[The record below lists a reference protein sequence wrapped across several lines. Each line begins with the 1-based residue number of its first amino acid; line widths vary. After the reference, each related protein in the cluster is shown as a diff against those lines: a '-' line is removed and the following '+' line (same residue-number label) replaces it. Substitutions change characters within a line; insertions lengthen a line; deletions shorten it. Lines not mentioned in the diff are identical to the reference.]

1 MRESPRESCDVVVIG
16 GGPGGAATATLL
28 ADHGLHVILLERT
41 TFPREHV
48 GESLLPASIP
58 VLEQLGVMP
67 AVEAAGFVT
76 KRGATLVWGKEPDP
90 WSWYFADDPGQRPT
104 SFQVVRSQFDKILLD
119 NARAHGVDVRENHQ
133 VLDADFDGERATG
146 VRFLHD
152 GAQGAIAARFTVDAS
167 GQAAILS
174 RKLKLQQWDDFFR
187 NLAVYGYYR
196 DAAHLDPPNDG
207 NIFIESYPHGWLWKI
222 PLHTGVT
229 SVGAV
234 VDKDVGQA
242 GLREHGARGFL
253 EAQIAQAPH
262 TRRLLD
268 GATLVAEPEVERDWS
283 YTSSSF
289 AGDGYVLV
297 GDAACFLDPL
307 FSSGV
312 HLALGGATLA
322 ATYVRT
328 ALANPA
334 SRAQAARAY
343 QSLYDKQYQYFRLTA
358 QLFYGTNRSADSY
371 FWEARRILGDDEA
384 TPRAAFVKVVGG
396 QTPQG
401 YERAVIERGV
411 VPAGL
416 LDEVHRMEA
425 WFQQR
430 KDSTEA
436 LLRDPSA
443 LLRAVPALP
452 AHLRLE
458 EKPVL
463 GPGGYTPGF
472 QIVAT
477 GPEALTDGYPVT
489 TVIASCIGKMNGRRT
504 LSEIVAAVQREHG
517 LPDAAALTGIVQRD
531 LPTLISGGMVDVT
544 VKAAG
549 RNDPCPCGSGKK
561 YKRCHGAATPV

>member
-1 MRESPRESCDVVVIG
+1 MVVIG

-104 SFQVVRSQFDKILLD
+104 SFQVVRSQFDQILLD

-152 GAQGAIAARFTVDAS
+152 GAEGAIAARFTVDAS
-167 GQAAILS
+167 GQAAVLS
-174 RKLKLQQWDDFFR
+174 RKLKLQQWDNFFR

-262 TRRLLD
+262 TRALLD
-268 GATLVAEPEVERDWS
+268 GATLVAEPEIERDWS

-425 WFQQR
+425 WFKQR

-443 LLRAVPALP
+443 LLRAVPTLP

-504 LSEIVAAVQREHG
+504 LSEIVAAVQSEHG

-531 LPTLISGGMVDVT
+531 LPTLISGGMVNVT
-544 VKAAG
+544 VQTAG